1 MAQKMQSDCGGIK
14 APKKLKPKKAQKGKT
29 VKK

>member
-1 MAQKMQSDCGGIK
+1 MAEKTQEHCGGIK
-14 APKKLKPKKAQKGKT
+14 APKKLKPRKAQKGKT